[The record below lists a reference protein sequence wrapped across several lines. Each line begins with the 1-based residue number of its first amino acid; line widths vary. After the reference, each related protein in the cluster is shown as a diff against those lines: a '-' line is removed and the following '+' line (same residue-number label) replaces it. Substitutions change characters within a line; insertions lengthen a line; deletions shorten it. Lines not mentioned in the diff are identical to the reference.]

1 MLSRGASVGVDKEL
15 KNILRCRMGMS
26 LCSNSKK
33 YDSVKS
39 ASLSSN
45 FRGENLGS
53 DLTMS
58 IPVKEIGTP
67 KHQNKMLLDSHT
79 ASK

>member
-1 MLSRGASVGVDKEL
+1 MAWGGRLGDSKMLSRGASVGVDKEL

-53 DLTMS
+53 EPGVTL
-58 IPVKEIGTP
+58 PCP
-67 KHQNKMLLDSHT
+67 FR
-79 ASK
+79 